1 MARTIALLLGV
12 LLAGVIAWAASRT
25 PAPAPDRPGQ
35 FSGQRAFA
43 DVQAIAARPHP
54 IGSADHDRV
63 RDYIIS
69 RFTGL
74 GLQVRIQYG
83 HAFEREIGGG
93 EAYFEGGEVQNIV
106 AVLPGKSGATPA
118 VAVMAHYDTVP
129 SSPGAAD
136 DTVGVASAL
145 EIARILKA
153 AGPPEHDIVFLIT
166 DGEEAGLL
174 GARSFFAGDP
184 LASRI
189 GAVLNMESRGGGG
202 RAYMFETG
210 PNDGAMIDLFT
221 ANAANPTASS
231 LAGYVYAHM
240 SNDTDFTVSRK
251 RGIAGF
257 NYAFIGRPFDYHAAS
272 STAAV
277 LDRGSL
283 QHIGQQVLS
292 ATRALSQAKAL
303 PAPRADVVYSDLL
316 GGPMIVYPTWAGWL
330 VLAAAGALAWVSL
343 RKALAVERWSLVDT
357 LRGAGAMLLTAALA
371 ALLLHLAR
379 LGTGVGGSFRAEKA
393 LLSRFDIFEAALA
406 LICLGVSIVVPAVVG
421 LGKPRFWSA
430 FAGALGLG
438 FVLAIGLQAA
448 APLVAFMLAWPLLVA
463 TLIAAALAFRW
474 VGGWERPSAAF
485 FVALVGGLA
494 LAQLAYVAHPVALGV
509 GAELP
514 EALAAF
520 LLMAALPFFPLLWP
534 AQGDGRRPWIGVG
547 ALVLALGP
555 IGFVRVAQPWD
566 ARHPRPT
573 HVVFAADI
581 DHHRFLRAT
590 GIPKPD
596 AWTLSALP
604 GDGGPVKQRP
614 LEPILGQNL
623 SAGAWP
629 VTVERPVY
637 AILPLTGGRTTIRL
651 APVGAR
657 ARQLAVD
664 VKTSGSFVDARINGL
679 PASFADKPGQWTHIV
694 WDAPSDGLVVS
705 FATKPATH
713 LQTRYGVVI
722 DGWPRDAPALPR
734 RPANAMPWQNS
745 DTTVLIG
752 SLPAPG

>member
-25 PAPAPDRPGQ
+25 PAPAPDRSGQ

-106 AVLPGKSGATPA
+106 AVLPGQSGGTPA

-136 DTVGVASAL
+136 DTAGVASAL

-210 PNDGAMIDLFT
+210 PNNGAMIDLFT

-357 LRGAGAMLLTAALA
+357 LRGAGVMLLTVALA
-371 ALLLHLAR
+371 AVLLHLAR
-379 LGTGVGGSFRAEKA
+379 LGT
-393 LLSRFDIFEAALA
+393 
-406 LICLGVSIVVPAVVG
+406 
-421 LGKPRFWSA
+421 
-430 FAGALGLG
+430 
-438 FVLAIGLQAA
+438 
-448 APLVAFMLAWPLLVA
+448 
-463 TLIAAALAFRW
+463 
-474 VGGWERPSAAF
+474 
-485 FVALVGGLA
+485 
-494 LAQLAYVAHPVALGV
+494 
-509 GAELP
+509 
-514 EALAAF
+514 
-520 LLMAALPFFPLLWP
+520 
-534 AQGDGRRPWIGVG
+534 GVG

-555 IGFVRVAQPWD
+555 IGFIRVAQPWD

-651 APVGAR
+651 ASAGAR

-679 PASFADKPGQWTHIV
+679 PASFADKPGRWTHIV